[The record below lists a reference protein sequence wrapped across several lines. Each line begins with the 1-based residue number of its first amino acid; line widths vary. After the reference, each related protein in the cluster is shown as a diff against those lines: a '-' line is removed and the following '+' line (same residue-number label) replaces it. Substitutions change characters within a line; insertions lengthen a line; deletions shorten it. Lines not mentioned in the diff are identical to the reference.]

1 MTDLKSLEKIIGT
14 EDAAKVKITMDA
26 LATCRISKYDL
37 TDTEKRHGFVL
48 IITAKRQIVRAEMIF
63 ENCKWVPTGNVNIL
77 PF

>member
-1 MTDLKSLEKIIGT
+1 MIDLKSIEKIIGT

-48 IITAKRQIVRAEMIF
+48 IITAKRQIVRAEMTLK
-63 ENCKWVPTGNVNIL
+63 NDKWIPTGNITINE
-77 PF
+77 